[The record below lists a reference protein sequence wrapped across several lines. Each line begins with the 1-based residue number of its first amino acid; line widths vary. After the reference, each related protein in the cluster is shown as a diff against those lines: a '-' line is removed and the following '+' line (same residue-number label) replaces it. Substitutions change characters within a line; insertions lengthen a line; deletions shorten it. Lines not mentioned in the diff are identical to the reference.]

1 MKYFLLIVSLSV
13 SFLSHAQR
21 SYRNDFLNVGAG
33 ARGMA
38 LAGSMTANVADETGG
53 FWNPA
58 GLQALS
64 SKYTVGLMH
73 AEYFAGL
80 SKYDFASFI
89 YKSNDSTAFGFSFIR
104 MGTDDIPN
112 TLELYDDNGNI
123 DYSRISYFSAADY
136 ALFLSFSQNRKNIGL
151 SYGAQAKIIY
161 RHLGPFANAYGFGF
175 DAGLQYRFGKWQAGA
190 MLKDASSTFNAW
202 FFDTSELEE
211 VFLETGNEIPGDTV
225 EFSVPQLNT
234 GLSRKF
240 VFDER
245 FSMLSEMGLIFTFDG
260 QRNALI
266 STKQMAIE
274 PHIGFEGNYKD
285 LVFLRAGFGKF
296 SFIPDFDKDVLV
308 FEPSIGLGLKLYNF
322 RIDYAL
328 TNIGN
333 ASGALYS
340 NVFSLAYEFN

>member
-1 MKYFLLIVSLSV
+1 MKHFLLIVCLLV
-13 SFLSHAQR
+13 SFSIHAQR

-38 LAGSMTANVADETGG
+38 IAGSMTANADDETAG

-58 GLQALS
+58 GLQAIS
-64 SKYTVGLMH
+64 SKYSVGLMH

-80 SKYDFASFI
+80 SKYDFASFA
-89 YKSNDSTAFGFSFIR
+89 YKSNDSTAFALSFIR
-104 MGTDDIPN
+104 TGTDDIPN

-136 ALFLSFSQNRKNIGL
+136 ALFLSFSRNKKSIGL

-175 DAGLQYRFGKWQAGA
+175 DAGLQYRFGKWQTGA
-190 MLKDASSTFNAW
+190 MLKDATSTFNAW

-211 VFLETGNEIPGDTV
+211 VFLETGNEIPRDTI

-234 GLSRKF
+234 GLARNF
-240 VFDER
+240 TFNEH
-245 FSMLSEMGLIFTFDG
+245 FSLMSEIGFIFTFDG
-260 QRNALI
+260 QRNSFI

-274 PHIGFEGNYKD
+274 PHIGFEGNYND
-285 LVFLRAGFGKF
+285 LIFLRAGVGKF

-308 FEPSIGLGLKLYNF
+308 FEPSLGLGLKLYSF

-328 TNIGN
+328 TNIAN

-340 NVFSLAYEFN
+340 NIFSLGYEFN